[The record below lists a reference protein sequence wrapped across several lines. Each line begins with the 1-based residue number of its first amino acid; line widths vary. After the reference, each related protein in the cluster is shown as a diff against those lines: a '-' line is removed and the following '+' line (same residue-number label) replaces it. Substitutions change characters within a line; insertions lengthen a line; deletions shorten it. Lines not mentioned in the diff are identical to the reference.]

1 MTEPSSPDPRAICV
15 PCRAAAIVAAVGL
28 LAGGFAYA
36 AGWLTPQRL
45 TTNTVIDTFEANGGT
60 HAGFRRNHAKGLCVD
75 GYFESNGN
83 AVSLSKAAVFA
94 PGRTPV
100 TGRFAIPGPN
110 PTASDNSVPIRSMAL
125 MFRLADGEQ
134 WRTGMNT
141 TPLFAVRTPQEFYEQ
156 LAASRPDPATG
167 KPDAAKLQAFFAAH
181 PDTQPF
187 RDWVKGHPPSS
198 SFANAAYY
206 GINAFY
212 FVGADGQ
219 RTAVRWSMQPE
230 LPFEAVSDKEKGE
243 ANYLAGELYDRLQQ
257 GPVRWHLLLTLAEP
271 GDPVDDAT
279 RMWPAGRK
287 QVDAG
292 TLVLSRAA
300 SQDDGACRDINFDPT
315 ILPAG
320 IETSGDPLLAAR
332 SAAYALSYKRR
343 TREEAMNPALHAETS
358 HEASS
363 R

>member
-1 MTEPSSPDPRAICV
+1 MTEPSPSDPRAICV
-15 PCRAAAIVAAVGL
+15 PCRAAAIVAVVGL

-45 TTNTVIDTFEANGGT
+45 SANTVIDTFETNAGV
-60 HAGFRRNHAKGLCVD
+60 HEGFRRNHAKGLCVD

-83 AVSLSKAAVFA
+83 AVALSKAAVFA

-125 MFRLADGEQ
+125 MFTQADGQQ

-141 TPLFAVRTPQEFYEQ
+141 TPLFAVRTPEEFYAQ

-167 KPDAAKLQAFFAAH
+167 KPDPAKLQAFFAAH
-181 PDTQPF
+181 PDTQAF

-198 SFANAAYY
+198 SYANAAYY

-212 FVGADGQ
+212 FVDADGQ
-219 RTAVRWSMQPE
+219 RKAVRWSMQPE
-230 LPFEAVSDKEKGE
+230 LPFDTVSDKEKGE
-243 ANYLAGELYDRLQQ
+243 ANYLAGELFSRLKQ
-257 GPVRWHLLLTLAEP
+257 GPVRWHLMLTVAQP
-271 GDPVDDAT
+271 GDPIDDAT
-279 RMWPAGRK
+279 RQWPATRQ

-292 TLVLSRAA
+292 TLVLSQAT

-315 ILPAG
+315 ILPSG
-320 IETSGDPLLAAR
+320 IEPSGDPLLAAR

-343 TREEAMNPALHAETS
+343 TREEALSGAPSVKTS
-358 HEASS
+358 AQGGAQ
-363 R
+363 